1 VISQYFPIYTETA
14 VLNIEVLSHIGVI
27 YYAFISGL
35 EMDLNSILHVKKKDA
50 IIAISGII
58 FPMVMGPVLYIL
70 HRKFYGNGDGSKLE
84 ESTMDVYV
92 QWTLVLTM
100 TSFSIVAHTLSE
112 LKLLNTGLGQTALTT
127 SMISDTYSWV
137 LYTITLPFSING
149 IGAIYSVLSTVVFV
163 FICIYVV
170 RPIIVKVIDRKLE
183 RDEWDDKHLL
193 FLVMGIFVCSYITGI
208 LGTQD
213 IVGAFVF
220 GLILPHGKFA
230 DMVTSMTDDFGGV
243 FLASLFFSRNGMRF
257 VLKAVFLYPSW
268 PLTLV
273 IIILLCVPKILST
286 LFTTFFF
293 GMRTQDSFALGMI
306 LNTKGALALIM
317 LNTIWDRHVLIYY
330 YLLYLIFN
338 YHNSKLYQ
346 FKF

>member
-1 VISQYFPIYTETA
+1 

-50 IIAISGII
+50 TIAISGII
-58 FPMVMGPVLYIL
+58 FPMVMGPILYIL
-70 HRKFYGNGDGSKLE
+70 HRNFYGNGDGSKLE
-84 ESTMDVYV
+84 ESTMNVYV

-127 SMISDTYSWV
+127 AMISDTYSWV

-163 FICIYVV
+163 FICIFVV
-170 RPIIVKVIDRKLE
+170 RPIVVKVIDRKLE
-183 RDEWDDKHLL
+183 RDEWDDKQLL
-193 FLVMGIFVCSYITGI
+193 FLLMGMFICSYITGI

-213 IVGAFVF
+213 IVGAFVY

-230 DMVTSMTDDFGGV
+230 DMVTSMTDDFGGE
-243 FLASLFFSRNGMRF
+243 FLAPLFFSRNGMRF
-257 VLKAVFLYPSW
+257 AVKSIFVYPNW

-293 GMRTQDSFALGMI
+293 GMRTQDGFALGMI

-317 LNTIWDRHVLIYY
+317 LNTAWDRKVMIYY

-338 YHNSKLYQ
+338 YSQVKIISI
-346 FKF
+346 